1 MEDLSS
7 GLRTEWVTPDSPALI
22 DAAREIFIEYADSLG
37 IDLGFQGFDEEIR
50 LLPRGYLPPEG
61 ALLLAMV
68 DGDVAG
74 CAAMRPL
81 TDVDYANACEMK
93 RLYVRRPFR
102 KFGLG
107 RALAQSVMDIA
118 ASTGY
123 STMLLDTLVEMEAAR
138 ELYASLGFVEV
149 PPYYYNPL
157 PGAHYFKAD
166 LSGHAASSRY

>member
-1 MEDLSS
+1 MEGLS
-7 GLRTEWVTPDSPALI
+7 TAWVTPDSPALV
-22 DAAREIFIEYADSLG
+22 DAARDIFVEYAGSLG
-37 IDLGFQGFDEEIR
+37 VDLGFQGFNDEIR
-50 LLPRGYLPPEG
+50 RLPRGYTAPEG

-81 TDVDYANACEMK
+81 TDVDYPNACEMK

-118 ASTGY
+118 ASAGY
-123 STMLLDTLVEMEAAR
+123 STMLLDTLVDMEAAR
-138 ELYASLGFVEV
+138 ELYTSLGFVEV
-149 PPYYYNPL
+149 PPYYYSPL

-166 LSGHAASSRY
+166 LSGPGASSRY